1 MDKSVNTKQSKSCCS
16 RFEGCVSKVWYV
28 SAHRIINYAKLF
40 YSELPWHFQSQR
52 PCPVPVATYHAR
64 PPGQGMQEF
73 SEAKFGWSAVSTRIR
88 ESEVFGWTGNEAK
101 LLNIATTPKK
111 LIMILAV
118 SISDS
123 CYQFLVFEK
132 YYNVHGTVFAN
143 FVNLQWA
150 SLMDLEL
157 NCIWGVEVKF
167 NDVQGVIF

>member
-1 MDKSVNTKQSKSCCS
+1 
-16 RFEGCVSKVWYV
+16 
-28 SAHRIINYAKLF
+28 
-40 YSELPWHFQSQR
+40 
-52 PCPVPVATYHAR
+52 
-64 PPGQGMQEF
+64 MQEF
-73 SEAKFGWSAVSTRIR
+73 SEAKFGRSSVSTRIR
-88 ESEVFGWTGNEAK
+88 ELEVFGWTGNEAK

-150 SLMDLEL
+150 SL
-157 NCIWGVEVKF
+157 NVS
-167 NDVQGVIF
+167 